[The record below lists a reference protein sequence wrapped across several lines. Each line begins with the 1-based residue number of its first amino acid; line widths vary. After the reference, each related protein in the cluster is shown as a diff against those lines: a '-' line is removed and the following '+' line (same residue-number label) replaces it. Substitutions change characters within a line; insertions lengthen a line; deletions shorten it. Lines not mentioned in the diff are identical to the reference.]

1 MDPLTEKVYAIVLKD
16 EINLESDSTA
26 VAVRGGGMEEMGR
39 RQPKGKSFQLGHK
52 VWQHSKSPTHEL
64 VLYGDHVLKSDLFQ
78 SPSEWAQGPS

>member
-26 VAVRGGGMEEMGR
+26 VAVRGWGMEEMGR

-52 VWQHSKSPTHEL
+52 V
-64 VLYGDHVLKSDLFQ
+64 
-78 SPSEWAQGPS
+78 